1 MVETDFECYKVL
13 NTRVAISYSLLAD
26 DVAYSRELLKKLGD
40 ICRNVYVVYFGTACD
55 NKLKKA
61 IIKNLNWNDVII
73 CPPACRDEFLL
84 KWKITLLFAETSTDI
99 REIYSVV
106 KKENDRKLNDIRE
119 RKSTIEAE
127 ISRGVRGTL
136 PSEQRPWKKFSTP
149 DLLNPALPKMSIYS
163 YLYHSNKSFSQNNA
177 LQYFGKH
184 ISYKELFENIDACA
198 KALLNLGVR
207 AGDTVAMAVPNIPES
222 VYMIYAIA
230 KIGAIADIIDPRRS
244 PLSINGM
251 LSDAKPKVFVAID
264 SAELNANIESCIHGT
279 TVQKVIHISPSNSLP
294 TVLAT
299 LYRLKNK
306 PYKKDDAASGVG
318 HLDYQAFIKQ
328 GHCWSGVTE
337 SQYIE
342 GSTAVIVYTSG
353 TTGKPKGIKLS
364 HDAINASACICVP
377 FIEDMQP
384 EDTFLGMMPVFMS
397 FGVVNGM
404 HYPLIVG
411 QELILIPQWSENE
424 FPDLLQKHK
433 PNHVSSVPKCWSL
446 VADCIENGKYTDF
459 SFLKTPMSGADALPE
474 ATHQRIN
481 AMLKKAY
488 CNYPLSNGYGASQVC
503 AGVVAPSYDPA
514 TTCPL
519 STGIPI
525 GNTVVAIFD
534 QETHQELSYNTD
546 GEIWI
551 CSATAMSGYLNE
563 TSNKNDFCEYKG
575 LKWWR
580 TGDIGH
586 LDNDG
591 HLFVV
596 GRMTDAIATKSGTK
610 ISPSYVSEAILGIG
624 EYSGKLFGEDEIQSI
639 AQLIKDCVVVGVECK
654 DGDLIY
660 HLPVAHIVL
669 TENTAD
675 TNDLSKKLSAYIEEV
690 IDKKHVPHS
699 YCFQTEDLP
708 LTPAKKVDIKAL
720 RKRGI
725 PKIGYASK

>member
-1 MVETDFECYKVL
+1 MVETDFENYKAL

-26 DVAYSRELLKKLGD
+26 DVVYSRELLKKLSN
-40 ICRNVYVVYFGTACD
+40 ICRDVYVVYFGTAYD

-61 IIKNLNWNDVII
+61 IIKNLNWNKVII
-73 CPPACRDEFLL
+73 CPTVCRDEFLL
-84 KWKITLLFAETSTDI
+84 KWKITQLFAEANTDI
-99 REIYSVV
+99 KEIYSIV

-119 RKSTIEAE
+119 RKFTIEAE
-127 ISRGVRGTL
+127 ISSGARGAL
-136 PSEQRPWKKFSTP
+136 PSEQRPWEKFSTP
-149 DLLNPALPKMSIYS
+149 ALLNPDLPKMSIYS

-177 LQYFGKH
+177 LRYFGKH

-198 KALLNLGVR
+198 KALLNLGIC
-207 AGDTVAMAVPNIPES
+207 AGDTVALAVPNIPES

-251 LSDAKPKVFVAID
+251 LSEAKPNVFVAID
-264 SAELNANIESCIHGT
+264 SADLNANLDSCIRGT
-279 TVQKVIHISPSNSLP
+279 TIQKVIHISPASSLP
-294 TVLAT
+294 AVLAT

-306 PYKKDDAASGVG
+306 PYKKEDAVTDIE
-318 HLDYQAFIKQ
+318 HLDYQTFIRQ
-328 GHCWSGVTE
+328 GRCWSGVTE

-411 QELILIPQWSENE
+411 QELILIPQWDENE

-446 VADCIENGKYTDF
+446 VADSIEIGRYTDF

-481 AMLKKAY
+481 AMLKKAHCRY
-488 CNYPLSNGYGASQVC
+488 SLSNGYGASQVC

-514 TTCPL
+514 TTCSL

-525 GNTVVAIFD
+525 GNTVIAIFD
-534 QETHQELSYNTD
+534 PETHQELPYHTD

-551 CSATAMSGYLNE
+551 SSSTAMSGYLNE
-563 TSNKNDFCEYKG
+563 ASSKNDFYEYGGKN
-575 LKWWR
+575 WWR
-580 TGDIGH
+580 TGDVGH
-586 LDNDG
+586 LDSDG
-591 HLFVV
+591 RLFVV

-624 EYSGKLFGEDEIQSI
+624 EYSGSLFNAHEIQSI
-639 AQLIKDCVVVGVECK
+639 SSLIKDCVVVGVECK
-654 DGDLIY
+654 DGDLTY

-669 TENTAD
+669 TEKTAD

-720 RKRGI
+720 RNRGI
-725 PKIGYASK
+725 